1 LAIGVHQF
9 QGHRISLKNYTV
21 SGNSFSGTLVF
32 HSYDHF
38 GLDKDDLEERLDRRW
53 GFVDWFTLQH
63 YDRFNGKYVPPISVV
78 DVEVPISGTF

>member
-1 LAIGVHQF
+1 M
-9 QGHRISLKNYTV
+9 
-21 SGNSFSGTLVF
+21 
-32 HSYDHF
+32 
-38 GLDKDDLEERLDRRW
+38 DKDDLEERLDRRW

>member
-1 LAIGVHQF
+1 
-9 QGHRISLKNYTV
+9 
-21 SGNSFSGTLVF
+21 LVF
-32 HSYDHF
+32 NSYDHF

-53 GFVDWFTLQH
+53 GFVWFTLQH